1 MGRDRPLVSVI
12 IPVYN
17 CEAYLAEAIGSVLAQ
32 TYRPLEIIVVDD
44 GSTDGT
50 ADVAHRFQNTVEY
63 HRQTHRGSSAA
74 RNAGVELAQ
83 GDYVA
88 FLDADDLWLEDKLV
102 LQIASFHESPL
113 LDLVFGHVEHF
124 HSPDLD
130 ADVAERMYCPS
141 DAMPGY
147 LAGAMLARRDALQRV
162 GPFDQSL
169 RVGEFVDWY
178 SRAMDAGLVSLMLPA
193 TLMQRRIHG
202 GHLATGRRRLQT
214 DYLRVVKA
222 AIDRQRREKSSLQGH
237 AKETNPR

>member
-1 MGRDRPLVSVI
+1 MATGRPLVSVI

-44 GSTDGT
+44 GSTDGS

-63 HRQTHRGSSAA
+63 CRQTHRGSSAA

-83 GDYVA
+83 GDYIA
-88 FLDADDLWLEDKLV
+88 FLDADDLWLEDKLD
-102 LQIASFHESPL
+102 LQMASFHESPA

-141 DAMPGY
+141 DPMPGY
-147 LAGAMLARRDALQRV
+147 LAGAMLARRAALQRV

-193 TLMQRRIHG
+193 TLIQRRIHS
-202 GHLATGRRRLQT
+202 GHLAVRRRDSQT
-214 DYLRVVKA
+214 DFLRVVKA
-222 AIDRQRREKSSLQGH
+222 SMDRQRREKDSGQGD